1 MLPLMH
7 PKKQMQNGQAYPT
20 HTMSLNLLLMRYNSQ
35 LLPLQ
40 QVDVNADKLV
50 KDLKYAS
57 TCSLITGPR
66 SASGSVPALTLIAL
80 ARSTSL
86 SSLEKDQGIK
96 NLHQTTYTKPYDA
109 YSLTESKKQHN
120 QINLEV

>member
-1 MLPLMH
+1 
-7 PKKQMQNGQAYPT
+7 MQNGQAYPT